1 MNTICLH
8 NEKELL
14 QKVAEGNQ
22 ASFGTVYEAYHHAL
36 CQFVQ
41 KYVKAPDLAGDLVQ
55 DVFAQIWIKRSDLLA
70 VDSLGAY
77 LFTSARNHTLN
88 FLKKA
93 SRENNLKAAI
103 LRHYEPAVV
112 NADYHLLTAEY
123 KQFIQNILNTLPPQ
137 TRAVFQLCREEG
149 MSYDEAASHLGI
161 SRNAV
166 KKHMVRSLKLFREKL
181 HSDPHSALLLL
192 LFFIKS

>member
-14 QKVAEGNQ
+14 QRVAEGNQ
-22 ASFGTVYEAYHHAL
+22 ASFGTIYEAYHNTL

-41 KYVKAPDLAGDLVQ
+41 KYVKAPDLASDLVQ
-55 DVFAQIWIKRSDLLA
+55 DVFAHIWVKRNELLT
-70 VDSLGAY
+70 VDSFGAY
-77 LFTSARNHTLN
+77 LFTSVRNHTLN

-93 SRENNLKAAI
+93 SRENTLKAAI
-103 LRHYEPAVV
+103 LHSYQPAVG
-112 NADYHLLTAEY
+112 NADYHLLAGEY
-123 KQFIQNILNTLPPQ
+123 RQFIQDILNTLPPQ
-137 TRAVFQLCREEG
+137 TRAVFKLCRDEG

-192 LFFIKS
+192 LFFL